1 MLHSPGAQ
9 PTAIAY
15 CGLGLQH
22 TCFVGLFSCT
32 IPVLFLDC
40 QGLEHLVFNHGI
52 FFFFPF
58 SFRFDV
64 STEGNVLSTS
74 TFPNWDQH
82 RPGLG
87 VMLSPPKCRHR

>member
-52 FFFFPF
+52 FFFPLFPF
-58 SFRFDV
+58 
-64 STEGNVLSTS
+64 VLMYQLKEMYY
-74 TFPNWDQH
+74 QH
-82 RPGLG
+82 RHFLIGISTGQVLA
-87 VMLSPPKCRHR
+87 